1 MVHPEYFKRCVYF
14 AFEMH
19 GFCDGCNAHMQHIQF
34 EQVSHFKRKYEQS
47 EMHGFA
53 TGLMHNIMIGLSEEA
68 NEHCAQM
75 RGAKYDT
82 IRDKCS
88 QKMLPKH
95 AFKVQ

>member
-1 MVHPEYFKRCVYF
+1 
-14 AFEMH
+14 
-19 GFCDGCNAHMQHIQF
+19 
-34 EQVSHFKRKYEQS
+34 
-47 EMHGFA
+47 MHGFA
-53 TGLMHNIMIGLSEEA
+53 TGLMHNIMIGLSEGA

-75 RGAKYDT
+75 RGTKYDT